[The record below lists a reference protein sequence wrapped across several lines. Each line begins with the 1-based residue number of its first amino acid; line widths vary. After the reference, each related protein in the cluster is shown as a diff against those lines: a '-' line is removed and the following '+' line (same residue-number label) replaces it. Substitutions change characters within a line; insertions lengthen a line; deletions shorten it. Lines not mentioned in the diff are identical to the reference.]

1 MSTFD
6 IDLWLEEFF
15 CGDFKWWKR
24 GSKLKGGAKRRKLVD
39 VKRRYFNASFRLTNN
54 FDDDDNVAVDEKD
67 KSGRH
72 QSGKQSKSR
81 DI

>member
-1 MSTFD
+1 M
-6 IDLWLEEFF
+6 
-15 CGDFKWWKR
+15 
-24 GSKLKGGAKRRKLVD
+24 
-39 VKRRYFNASFRLTNN
+39 KRRYFNASFRLTNN